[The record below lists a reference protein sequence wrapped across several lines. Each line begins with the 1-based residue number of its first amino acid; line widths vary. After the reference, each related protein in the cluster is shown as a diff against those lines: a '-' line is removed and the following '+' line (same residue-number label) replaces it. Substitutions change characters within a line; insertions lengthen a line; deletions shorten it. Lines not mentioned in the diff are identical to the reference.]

1 MYKGILGP
9 LDGKAR
15 FSILNEND
23 NLDNVGYDEDG
34 ELVDMISFKTLC
46 KKYNVDKVS
55 ILKLNIEGGEYSLLN
70 SMDVDDY
77 NKIDQIAVGFHDW
90 LYPNQIELANNTLA
104 LLENMGFEVK
114 KIHDHWNWYLAIK
127 K

>member
-1 MYKGILGP
+1 MGLESNILGKKRLIGLDPQEEPIEGAELYKGILGP

-55 ILKLNIEGGEYSLLN
+55 ILKLNIEG
-70 SMDVDDY
+70 
-77 NKIDQIAVGFHDW
+77 
-90 LYPNQIELANNTLA
+90 
-104 LLENMGFEVK
+104 EN
-114 KIHDHWNWYLAIK
+114 IHYLIVWMLMIIIK
-127 K
+127 LIK